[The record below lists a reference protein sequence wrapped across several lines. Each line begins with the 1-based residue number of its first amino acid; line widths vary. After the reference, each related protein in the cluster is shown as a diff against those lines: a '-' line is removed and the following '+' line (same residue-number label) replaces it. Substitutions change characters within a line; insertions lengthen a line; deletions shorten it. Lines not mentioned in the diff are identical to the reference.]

1 MKFSASSRS
10 VCLNHARWSAA
21 PTNVRDPPRRRSR
34 PVPPQ
39 PTRGA
44 KHAGAW
50 TQRWRRPTHT
60 RGWRRESRVSAPR
73 TGAPQGVPVL
83 RRQRCTHRLQGY
95 AHALQLRH
103 GTRQNCSQPHH
114 RELCPTSTAF
124 DRRNQARPSY
134 RTAAIY
140 DDPRLMQLLLR
151 LALAVAVSTG
161 LYTAGLCFPP
171 VATPLLLF
179 VPMPGLVLATHAP
192 SRECALWFALTASLT
207 MALLGAPATVG
218 FLLPLGAP
226 TLVLA
231 VGIRSFW
238 SFERLVIAGVGAW
251 AAAVTGLSLL
261 AYGDVTALIAAA
273 REQLLNSYNLALS
286 TSGSIGAPDSTLVAM
301 EAERDVLIDGLL
313 QILPALVILTG
324 ALTVITNLVLL
335 RNWMGIARN
344 VNLRLWRAPDVL
356 IWALI
361 VTGFCIFM
369 PVPPVALMA
378 RNVFLVLLGC
388 YFCQGLAI
396 VCYYLERFRLSRG
409 IRVSSYA
416 LIAVQHVVTAM
427 VLALGVFDLWGNFRR
442 LGTTGPANVPL
453 DTEGE

>member
-1 MKFSASSRS
+1 
-10 VCLNHARWSAA
+10 
-21 PTNVRDPPRRRSR
+21 
-34 PVPPQ
+34 
-39 PTRGA
+39 
-44 KHAGAW
+44 
-50 TQRWRRPTHT
+50 
-60 RGWRRESRVSAPR
+60 
-73 TGAPQGVPVL
+73 
-83 RRQRCTHRLQGY
+83 
-95 AHALQLRH
+95 
-103 GTRQNCSQPHH
+103 
-114 RELCPTSTAF
+114 
-124 DRRNQARPSY
+124 
-134 RTAAIY
+134 
-140 DDPRLMQLLLR
+140 MQLLLR

-396 VCYYLERFRLSRG
+396 VSYYLERFRLPRG
-409 IRVSSYA
+409 IRVASYA